1 MVTVSV
7 EGLSKRYKDKTVLD
21 DISFRMRKGDVI
33 GYLGKN
39 GSGKTT
45 TINILVGLLGADKG
59 KVHILGKD
67 IEKEYNQLYGKIG
80 IMFDENGLYGKMTVK
95 QNLDYYIKLFRID
108 YKEKQA
114 FFEQLYQ
121 EMNYEEIKNVQ
132 VNKLSKG
139 MKRMVTLVRTLM
151 LQPEILILDEPFDGI
166 DIENRS
172 KFIKLIQ
179 KYYEENKP
187 TIMLTSHVMAD
198 IEELANR
205 IVILKDGDIV
215 IDDSMEEFRQRAT
228 YRTVYVGFNKKE
240 ELEKAEQTVRKQ
252 YPMCKI
258 VVKGQ
263 TIEVQGFADS
273 MKEMQ
278 KLLAEQEID
287 CDELYQR
294 QQNLS
299 DIYLGLIND

>member
-258 VVKGQ
+258 IVKGQ